1 MTAPAPRL
9 TLEPWLEAEA
19 NFRRDPRW
27 RGGDD
32 AYSVALGADRHLWLF
47 GDTFVLPS
55 GDGDRRAAHFL
66 NNTIAIQSGS
76 DPSAATID
84 FHWSVTDDH
93 PRSVFLDH
101 EPPVYLWPG
110 DGVAVDGRL
119 LVFFM
124 RIASGPGLA
133 DPEDPDSVVNFR
145 LVGWTARMIDG
156 TDGQPADW
164 SITRPDLPDVPDLAV
179 GFAGVLQHG
188 DFVYAHAIGR
198 DHRKETFVVRWRADD
213 VAAGDLTR
221 PTWWIGDGWGDDSG
235 AAAPTGLRAL
245 TEFTVHH
252 DERAD
257 RFLAVQ
263 MVDLKDAR
271 LEIRSAPTLTGPWS
285 APVVYRPPQAG
296 DPDVNI
302 YAGKAH
308 PDIRDERGILVT
320 YATNGATLATVLDR
334 ESLYYPHCL
343 RLVPD

>member
-1 MTAPAPRL
+1 MTAPRL
-9 TLEPWLEAEA
+9 SLEPWPEAEA

-32 AYSVALGADRHLWLF
+32 AYSIPLGGDRHLWLF

-55 GDGDRRAAHFL
+55 GRGNRRGAYFL
-66 NNTIAIQSGS
+66 NNTIAIQSGN

-84 FHWSVTDDH
+84 FHWEVTDDH

-110 DGVAVDGRL
+110 DGVVVDGRL

-133 DPEDPDSVVNFR
+133 DPEDEDSVVNFR
-145 LVGWTARMIDG
+145 LVGWTARVVDG
-156 TDGQPADW
+156 IAGQPSTW
-164 SITRPDLPDVPDLAV
+164 SMSTPTMPETPGLVV
-179 GFAGVLQHG
+179 GFAGVLRHG
-188 DFVYAHAIGR
+188 DFVYAHAIGHDR
-198 DHRKETFVVRWRADD
+198 RRATFVARWRADD
-213 VAAGDLTR
+213 IVAADLTR
-221 PTWWIGDGWGDDSG
+221 PTWWTGSGWGDAVD
-235 AAAPTGLRAL
+235 AAPTGLRAL

-252 DERAD
+252 DEQDD

-263 MVDLKDAR
+263 MTRLKDAL
-271 LEIRSAPTLTGPWS
+271 LEVRSAPAITGPWS
-285 APVVYRPPQAG
+285 APVVYRPPLAG

-334 ESLYYPHCL
+334 EDLYYPHCL
-343 RLVPD
+343 RLVPA